1 MNTDL
6 TFDRSGTG
14 PACRRAGR
22 VPSLPMHSIH
32 PPRQAAI
39 PDGGRSPSG
48 FLPFSAPTLQASF
61 LHEGQYYHKRHII
74 QIKD

>member
-48 FLPFSAPTLQASF
+48 FLPFRPPPSKHPSF
-61 LHEGQYYHKRHII
+61 M
-74 QIKD
+74 KDNITIRDI